1 MTKDEAIKELEEYL
15 RNADK
20 DFCKDEDYI
29 RGFMHGWKSALLAA
43 LEIITKVDEKS
54 ATPDKIPAYPCI
66 ACCSPS
72 ERAACC
78 GCPKERQWQEKYG
91 KHDTET

>member
-1 MTKDEAIKELEEYL
+1 MTKNEAIKELEEYL
-15 RNADK
+15 QNADK
-20 DFCKDEDYI
+20 DFSKDEAYI
-29 RGFMHGWKSALLAA
+29 RGFICGWKSALLAA
-43 LEIITKVDEKS
+43 LEIMNKVDEKP

-78 GCPKERQWQEKYG
+78 GCPKESQWQEAYG
-91 KHDTET
+91 KYAIEK

>member
-1 MTKDEAIKELEEYL
+1 MTKDEVIKKLEEYL
-15 RNADK
+15 RNAK
-20 DFCKDEDYI
+20 DFSENEEYI
-29 RGFMHGWKSALLAA
+29 RGFYRGWNSALRVA
-43 LEIITKVDEKS
+43 LEIMNKVDGKS

-78 GCPKERQWQEKYG
+78 GCPKERRWQERYG
-91 KHDTET
+91 KHDTEK